1 MFKIHKQKQE
11 CQNNAKNCKN
21 NNAPSQNTIEE
32 WTSKELE
39 ICTKIAEKYPK
50 NYYAWTHRRFVMD
63 TLLLIKMQ
71 DGNVSSSINDYTW
84 KILESEFH
92 MINSLWITKHV
103 SDHSAVHYGGEI
115 LRILISF
122 KKGLFV
128 PTQNYSSI
136 KGSNRSQ
143 EWIMEQLQ
151 QVLNESQTL
160 ILKHPSNEVI
170 WIWRRI
176 CSQIYIEFLL
186 ETGLVYAEKFV
197 ETEVQIFLS
206 GGDKSMDLL
215 LKDEYDERQNN
226 LHRKTYILWL
236 LENLHRQPRRD
247 SQIDHIVDIKP
258 KLIDL
263 QSTLIKALVSDNG
276 GGALSFSNFWSL
288 K

>member
-1 MFKIHKQKQE
+1 MFKNHEQKQE
-11 CQNNAKNCKN
+11 SQNNAKNRKN
-21 NNAPSQNTIEE
+21 NVPSQNTIEE

-39 ICTKIAEKYPK
+39 ICTQIAEKYPK

-63 TLLLIKMQ
+63 TLLQLMKMQ
-71 DGNVSSSINDYTW
+71 DGNVLSSIKDYTW
-84 KILESEFH
+84 KILESEFN
-92 MINSLWITKHV
+92 MISSLWITKHV

-128 PTQNYSSI
+128 STQNYSSI
-136 KGSNRSQ
+136 KSCNRSH
-143 EWIMEQLQ
+143 EWIVEQLQ
-151 QVLNESQTL
+151 LVLSESQTL

-186 ETGLVYAEKFV
+186 ETGLLYAEKFV
-197 ETEVQIFLS
+197 ETEAQIFLS
-206 GGDKSMDLL
+206 EGDNIMDML

-236 LENLHRQPRRD
+236 LENLQMQLRRN

-258 KLIDL
+258 KLVDL
-263 QSTLIKALVSDNG
+263 QSTLIEALVSAN